1 VTHFTTLPSLIW
13 LSGVASFTEA
23 VTISPRPAFKPA
35 SPPMGMMHISL
46 RAPELSAT
54 VSQVRI

>member
-1 VTHFTTLPSLIW
+1 LIW

-23 VTISPRPAFKPA
+23 VTMSPRPAFNPA
-35 SPPMGMMHISL
+35 SPPTGRMHMSF